1 VAIVTQLLTGLA
13 AIAVGVGG
21 VLVLFWALNAAL
33 DQAPKSWQET
43 LRPWVFIGP
52 ATLVVSLF
60 LLLPAIDTVRRSFLG
75 PASEEFVGLENY
87 QYLVTD
93 PAVRT
98 AITNNV
104 LWIVIVPAVSVA
116 IGLAVAVL
124 ADRLTDKWERVS
136 KSLIFLPIAI
146 SFVGASTIWGFIYAW
161 RAPGTPQIGL
171 LNAIWTGFGGE
182 PVGWLQN
189 FAINDFALMIIMI
202 WLQAGFAMVLLSA
215 AIKNVPTDTIEAARV
230 DGATEFAIFWR
241 VTVPQIR
248 STIVVVGTT
257 ILILVLKIFDI
268 VYVMTNGNYG
278 TDVIANLFI
287 REMFNFGQFGRA
299 AVLVVFLIVITI
311 PFMVINIRRFREQEA
326 MR

>member
-1 VAIVTQLLTGLA
+1 MTQLATALA

-21 VLVLFWALNAAL
+21 VLALFWVLNAGVDRL
-33 DQAPKSWQET
+33 SETWQDR
-43 LRPWVFIGP
+43 LRPLVFIGP
-52 ATLVVSLF
+52 ATIVVGLF
-60 LLLPAIDTVRRSFLG
+60 LLLPAVDTLRRSFLG
-75 PASEEFVGLENY
+75 PDSQEFVGLDNY
-87 QYLVTD
+87 RYLATD
-93 PAVRT
+93 PSVRT
-98 AITNNV
+98 AILNNL
-104 LWIVIVPAVSVA
+104 LWLVIVPAVSVA

-124 ADRLTDKWERVS
+124 ADRLSDRWEKIT
-136 KSLIFLPIAI
+136 KSMIFLPMAI
-146 SFVGASTIWGFIYAW
+146 SFVGAGTIWGFIYAW
-161 RAPGTPQIGL
+161 RAPDTPQIGL
-171 LNAIWTGFGGE
+171 LNAVWTSFGGE

-189 FAINDFALMIIMI
+189 FAINDFALMVIMI

-215 AIKNVPTDTIEAARV
+215 AIKNVPTDTIEAAKV
-230 DGATEFAIFWR
+230 DGATEFEIFWR

-248 STIVVVGTT
+248 STIVVVTTT

-299 AVLVVFLIVITI
+299 AVLVVFLIVVTV
-311 PFMVINIRRFREQEA
+311 PFMVLNIRRFREQEA